1 MVILFDAKI
10 EKNIIFVIMKKRKMR
25 RKYERE
31 IKSKGYTERNR
42 TNYDRKQPTYDYLK
56 YFRIVRYWA
65 KRTHGV
71 GLADIEMLFF
81 LYSEKLFKRTD
92 FNEYEEI
99 FSWDVNRFQ
108 ALLSDGWISVWRKP
122 KGSEASLYEVSY
134 KGKRLMVSIYKKLSG
149 EEKISETAQ
158 KNPIFKKDSPY
169 TDKVYRRAIKEM
181 NISTTQQ
188 QHHAQ
193 E

>member
-1 MVILFDAKI
+1 
-10 EKNIIFVIMKKRKMR
+10 MKKRKMR